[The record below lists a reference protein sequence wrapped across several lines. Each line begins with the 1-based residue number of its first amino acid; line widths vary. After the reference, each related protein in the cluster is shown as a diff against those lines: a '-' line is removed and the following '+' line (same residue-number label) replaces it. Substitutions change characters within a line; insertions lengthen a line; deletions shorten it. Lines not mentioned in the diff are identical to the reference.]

1 MYSGVS
7 SYTLSYVTAGVEA
20 LMICTWGRKKNKIPQ
35 NHRTESLWKGKNGWK
50 EQEVKTEERGEGKG
64 GGGQI

>member
-7 SYTLSYVTAGVEA
+7 SYTLSYVTAGVET
-20 LMICTWGRKKNKIPQ
+20 LMICIWGRKKNKILQ

-64 GGGQI
+64 GGGQK